1 MEASV
6 VVCEPL
12 KPPCFCHTENQ
23 PEVHKTATQKR
34 ARGARAVLCAV
45 RAVCL
50 FPSEGGGHS
59 STTRHSR
66 KHSLTPSPLILF
78 ITQQTCR
85 HATHCPILV
94 LYHPHHHRT
103 RSAVKRSGPLRAQ
116 KTGGG
121 WCGIGAPVT
130 EP

>member
-45 RAVCL
+45 RAVRL
-50 FPSEGGGHS
+50 FPSISIDYLPQFQLRVWIG
-59 STTRHSR
+59 
-66 KHSLTPSPLILF
+66 
-78 ITQQTCR
+78 C
-85 HATHCPILV
+85 A
-94 LYHPHHHRT
+94 HPNPV
-103 RSAVKRSGPLRAQ
+103 AVFH
-116 KTGGG
+116 
-121 WCGIGAPVT
+121 
-130 EP
+130 

>member
-45 RAVCL
+45 RAVRL
-50 FPSEGGGHS
+50 FPSMS
-59 STTRHSR
+59 
-66 KHSLTPSPLILF
+66 
-78 ITQQTCR
+78 
-85 HATHCPILV
+85 
-94 LYHPHHHRT
+94 
-103 RSAVKRSGPLRAQ
+103 
-116 KTGGG
+116 
-121 WCGIGAPVT
+121 
-130 EP
+130 

>member
-45 RAVCL
+45 RAVRL
-50 FPSEGGGHS
+50 FPSYTSPYGRGGG
-59 STTRHSR
+59 
-66 KHSLTPSPLILF
+66 
-78 ITQQTCR
+78 
-85 HATHCPILV
+85 
-94 LYHPHHHRT
+94 
-103 RSAVKRSGPLRAQ
+103 
-116 KTGGG
+116 GG
-121 WCGIGAPVT
+121 AA
-130 EP
+130 